1 MKNIKKSGIDYNVFT
16 LKLLKKNFK
25 GTCEKM
31 NLPIERGLAIGD
43 SLFGD
48 IYGVKRNEMK
58 MFFVK
63 EVEKNEI

>member
-1 MKNIKKSGIDYNVFT
+1 
-16 LKLLKKNFK
+16 
-25 GTCEKM
+25 M